1 MTKRTTHETAGPG
14 ASKPAHALP
23 GLGLPCIGLLAA
35 RLLMTLAML
44 AGGVLAG
51 GVLAGGVL
59 AIGAGPARADEP
71 GVTATEIKIGNTNA
85 YSGPASS
92 YGIIAKTE
100 SAFFQMVNDQGGVAG
115 HKINFISYDDA
126 YSPPKTVEQVR
137 RLIEEDQVAFL
148 FQTLGTPTNTAIQR
162 YVNQKKVPHLFIST
176 GADKWGDY
184 QHFPWTMGYQPS
196 YRTEA
201 QIYTKYMLAQN
212 PKAKMAIL
220 YQNDDFGKDYPAGV
234 KDILG
239 DKYSSVVIKEA
250 SYETTDATVDSQL
263 TALQA
268 SGADFLLVGATP
280 KFAAQA
286 IKKVHDLNWHPTFFL
301 TNVSISVGSVMKP
314 AGAENG
320 IGIITTGYMKDPT
333 DPGFKDDP
341 GMNEWRAFM
350 AKYMPGSD
358 LTDANH
364 SFAYGVSMVMWQVL
378 KQCNGDFSRA
388 NIMKQAANLHDA
400 YDPVLLPGI
409 KVNTSPT
416 NFHPIRSMQ
425 LQKWTGE
432 TWERFGNVIEGSGS

>member
-1 MTKRTTHETAGPG
+1 MNISMHPVRSVQGRPVSHSGG
-14 ASKPAHALP
+14 
-23 GLGLPCIGLLAA
+23 AA
-35 RLLMTLAML
+35 RLLFGTLLLAGL
-44 AGGVLAG
+44 AGGAMS
-51 GVLAGGVL
+51 
-59 AIGAGPARADEP
+59 ARAEDLP
-71 GVTATEIKIGNTNA
+71 GVTATEIKIGNTDA
-85 YSGPASS
+85 YSGPASA
-92 YGIIAKTE
+92 YGVIAKTE
-100 SAFFQMVNDQGGVAG
+100 TAFFQMVNDQGGVAG

-148 FQTLGTPTNTAIQR
+148 FQNLGTPSNTAIQR

-201 QIYTKYMLAQN
+201 QIYTKYMLAQK
-212 PKAKMAIL
+212 PGAKLAIL

-234 KDILG
+234 KDVLG
-239 DKYSSVVIKEA
+239 AKFDSVVVKQA

-263 TALQA
+263 TELQA
-268 SGADFLLVGATP
+268 SGADVLLIAATP

-286 IKKVHDLNWHPTFFL
+286 IKKVHDLDWHPMTFL
-301 TNVSISVGSVMKP
+301 TNVSISVGSVMVP
-314 AGAENG
+314 AGAENSVG
-320 IGIITTGYMKDPT
+320 IVTSGYMKDPT
-333 DPGFKDDP
+333 DPAFKDDP

-358 LTDANH
+358 LSDASH

-378 KQCNGDFSRA
+378 KQCDGDFSRA
-388 NIMKQAANLHDA
+388 NVMKQAANLHDA
-400 YDPVLLPGI
+400 YDPILLPGI

-416 NFHPIRSMQ
+416 NFHPIKAMQ
-425 LQKWTGE
+425 LQKWTGK
-432 TWERFGNVIEGSGS
+432 TWERFGEVIQGAN

>member
-1 MTKRTTHETAGPG
+1 MTMRQKVTMRTAQNTAGHNASGHAAPGRTTGNLVRSILGGLVLMAVAGSVLP
-14 ASKPAHALP
+14 AS
-23 GLGLPCIGLLAA
+23 
-35 RLLMTLAML
+35 
-44 AGGVLAG
+44 
-51 GVLAGGVL
+51 
-59 AIGAGPARADEP
+59 ADDSP
-71 GVTATEIKIGNTNA
+71 GVTATEIKIGNTDA

-100 SAFFQMVNDQGGVAG
+100 AAFFQMVNDQGGVAG

-137 RLIEEDQVAFL
+137 RLIEEDQVALL
-148 FQTLGTPTNTAIQR
+148 FNTLGTATNTAIQR

-212 PKAKMAIL
+212 PNAKMAVL

-234 KDILG
+234 KDVLG

-250 SYETTDATVDSQL
+250 SYETTDATIDSQI

-286 IKKVHDLNWHPTFFL
+286 IKKVHDLDWHPTFFM

-333 DPGFKDDP
+333 DPAFKDDP
-341 GMNEWRAFM
+341 GMNEWRTFM
-350 AKYMPGSD
+350 AKYMPGAD
-358 LTDANH
+358 MTDANH
-364 SFAYGVSMVMWQVL
+364 SFAYGVSMVMLQVL

-388 NIMKQAANLHDA
+388 NVMKQAANLHDA
-400 YDPVLLPGI
+400 PDPVLLPGI

-425 LQKWTGE
+425 LQKWTGS
-432 TWERFGNVIEGSGS
+432 TWERFGGVIEGSGS